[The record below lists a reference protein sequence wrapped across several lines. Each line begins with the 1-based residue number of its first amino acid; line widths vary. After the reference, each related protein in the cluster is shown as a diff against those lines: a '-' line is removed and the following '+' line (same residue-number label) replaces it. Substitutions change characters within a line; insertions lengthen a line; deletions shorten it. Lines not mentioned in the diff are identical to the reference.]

1 METKRPRDLHLY
13 SAGVIAALLLAR
25 NIWVML
31 NELPDEAFQGAI
43 FRIIFFHVPAAFT
56 CFLCF
61 LLALA
66 AGIVYLAR
74 KNLKWDAFAV
84 AVTEVGLAFGAINL
98 ISGMIWARIIW
109 GIWWTW
115 DWRLTSMLVCW
126 LLYAGYLVLRRAIE
140 ETTERA
146 RLGAVML
153 ILNFSVVPFVF
164 FSIKWF
170 RTQHPQPVLYGEGKM
185 DEMYRAMLYGNW
197 VPLLI
202 IAAVLI
208 VLRMRQ
214 ENQQREIDALRRAA
228 HSF

>member
-1 METKRPRDLHLY
+1 MGMREKVMVVLG
-13 SAGVIAALLLAR
+13 AVAAVLLTR

-31 NELPDEAFQGAI
+31 TQLPDEAFQGAI

-61 LLALA
+61 FLALVS
-66 AGIVYLAR
+66 GIVYLA
-74 KNLKWDAFAV
+74 KKSLQWDAFAV
-84 AVTEVGLAFGAINL
+84 SVTEVGLAFGAINL

-126 LLYAGYLVLRRAIE
+126 LLYAGYLVLRRAVE

-170 RTQHPQPVLYGEGKM
+170 RTQHPQPVLFGEGKM
-185 DEMYRAMLYGNW
+185 DGIYREMLYGNW
-197 VPLLI
+197 VPLLM
-202 IAAVLI
+202 IAAVL
-208 VLRMRQ
+208 VLLRMKQ

>member
-1 METKRPRDLHLY
+1 MRDRLIYLL
-13 SAGVIAALLLAR
+13 GALALVVLAR

-31 NELPDEAFQGAI
+31 THLPDEAFQGAI

-61 LLALA
+61 FTSLIGGLA
-66 AGIVYLAR
+66 YLKTR
-74 KNLKWDAFAV
+74 NLNWDALSV
-84 AVTEVGLAFGAINL
+84 SVTEVGLAFGAVNL
-98 ISGMIWARIIW
+98 LTGMIWARIIW

-140 ETTERA
+140 EPTERA
-146 RLGAVML
+146 RMSAVMS
-153 ILNFSVVPFVF
+153 ILSFSVVPFVF

-185 DEMYRAMLYGNW
+185 ESGYRAMLYGNW
-197 VPLLI
+197 VPLLM
-202 IAAVLI
+202 IALI
-208 VLRMRQ
+208 LILIRVRQ
-214 ENQQREIDALRRAA
+214 EKQQREIDALRREA
-228 HSF
+228 HSM

>member
-1 METKRPRDLHLY
+1 MREKILY
-13 SAGVIAALLLAR
+13 ALGAAAALLLAR

-31 NELPDEAFQGAI
+31 TGLPDEAFQGAI

-61 LLALA
+61 FVALISSIGYLKAGRMHWDALA
-66 AGIVYLAR
+66 VST
-74 KNLKWDAFAV
+74 
-84 AVTEVGLAFGAINL
+84 TEVGLAFGAANL

-126 LLYAGYLVLRRAIE
+126 LLYAGYLVLRRAVE
-140 ETTERA
+140 EPAQRA
-146 RLGAVML
+146 RLSAVL
-153 ILNFSVVPFVF
+153 SILSFTVVPFVF

-185 DEMYRAMLYGNW
+185 DSAYRAMLYGNW
-197 VPLLI
+197 VPLLL
-202 IAAVLI
+202 IAVILIAV
-208 VLRMRQ
+208 RMQQ
-214 ENQQREIDALRRAA
+214 EKRAREIDALRREA
-228 HSF
+228 HAF